1 MAELLRRKG
10 EAFRGNALAKAAKAI
25 QDHGQELKSAKEA
38 IKLQGVGKG
47 TGGILEEVVNTGK
60 CVALEELRAETGDTG
75 KAKAKEVAK
84 AKSKGTAF
92 KFM

>member
-1 MAELLRRKG
+1 MMHHLVAG

-47 TGGILEEVVNTGK
+47 TGGIVRVLPAVP
-60 CVALEELRAETGDTG
+60 LQ
-75 KAKAKEVAK
+75 
-84 AKSKGTAF
+84 
-92 KFM
+92 